1 MSILGTDSIERTQ
14 VRKIALKG
22 FDGPAMASL
31 ELFLG
36 KESNLRIVGIDQADL
51 LIVNGDQGV
60 NPDELKATYTQ
71 KYNKPGILISV
82 RELSWP
88 GFLLLKKPYSSS
100 ELIEAIQLQS
110 VTVNGSDE
118 AYDRAES
125 RVAAVM
131 GIEPSPENSGNDAYQ
146 NYMARVGA
154 GQEVLD
160 SIRSE
165 KQRAEL
171 HKQQMRERLRRGKEA
186 SMRAAEKA
194 EAAQKLQTPQVV
206 EQEKCAAIATDTGVE
221 KLEPASLIQN
231 SLKNA
236 EDEVRE
242 LLRQAEEAQRVAQE
256 NAKQQQR
263 EAQQRVETARKE
275 LARIEEKKREEQRKE
290 AVRKEAERLEA
301 ERREAARQEVLRK
314 AAEKKAAE
322 KRAAEKKALVEKK
335 LAEKRAL
342 EKKAAEKKAA
352 EQKVQAK
359 KEALKKKQAA
369 ERAAKERAEAKAA
382 KARELAKAAEA
393 EKQKAPVIEKG
404 ELKLMPEEPA
414 PKKAKALAK
423 PATKQVRKS
432 NAAIDD
438 EEMIYRCCGNV
449 ADVDVT
455 RPDERR
461 RIYFNTDGALLYWLP
476 LAVKKARLSNTPV
489 EISGLPRCFAYL
501 PEEDRFFGDF
511 GEDLLLQYALSRF
524 GFGELDLGERLDLA
538 VSRPEI
544 AGGKQIIQ
552 DRDAMIWKIALWT
565 ARGRLNQRMDPEK
578 VYKLKERP
586 DFSRLIEMPHAS
598 EITELW
604 FDHRLSALDVVRILN
619 VPQRYV
625 FAFMSGADALGWLQ
639 E

>member
-14 VRKIALKG
+14 VRKIALTG

-82 RELSWP
+82 RDLSWP
-88 GFLLLKKPYSSS
+88 GFVLLKKPYSSS

-110 VTVNGSDE
+110 VTCNGSDE

-125 RVAAVM
+125 RVAAIM

-146 NYMARVGA
+146 NYMARLGA

-160 SIRSE
+160 SIQSE
-165 KQRAEL
+165 KQRVEL

-194 EAAQKLQTPQVV
+194 EAAKKQQSQQTVK
-206 EQEKCAAIATDTGVE
+206 QEKRAAIDTDAE
-221 KLEPASLIQN
+221 KLEPASSVQN

-263 EAQQRVETARKE
+263 EAQQRVEAARKE
-275 LARIEEKKREEQRKE
+275 LALIEEKKREELRKE
-290 AVRKEAERLEA
+290 AARKEAERLEA
-301 ERREAARQEVLRK
+301 ERREAARLEALRK

-322 KRAAEKKALVEKK
+322 KRAAEKRALVEKK

-352 EQKVQAK
+352 EQKALAK

-369 ERAAKERAEAKAA
+369 EKAAKERAEAKAA

-393 EKQKAPVIEKG
+393 KKEKVPVVEKG

-414 PKKAKALAK
+414 PKKAKAVAK

-438 EEMIYRCCGNV
+438 EEMIYRCCGNL
-449 ADVDVT
+449 ADVDVA

-489 EISGLPRCFAYL
+489 EISGLPRCFVYL

-524 GFGELDLGERLDLA
+524 GFGELDLSERLDLA
-538 VSRPEI
+538 VSRPEVT
-544 AGGKQIIQ
+544 GDKQIIQ

-586 DFSRLIEMPHAS
+586 DFSRLIEIPHAS

>member
-14 VRKIALKG
+14 VRKVALKG

-60 NPDELKATYTQ
+60 APEELKTTYTQ

-82 RELSWP
+82 RDLSWP
-88 GFLLLKKPYSSS
+88 GFVLLKKPYSSN
-100 ELIEAIQLQS
+100 ELIKAIQMQS
-110 VTVNGSDE
+110 VTGDGSDE
-118 AYDRAES
+118 AHERAES
-125 RVAAVM
+125 RVAAIM
-131 GIEPSPENSGNDAYQ
+131 GIEPSPKNSGNDAYQ
-146 NYMARVGA
+146 TYMARVGA
-154 GQEVLD
+154 GQEVLE
-160 SIRSE
+160 SIQSE
-165 KQRAEL
+165 KQRAEQQ
-171 HKQQMRERLRRGKEA
+171 KQQMREKLRRGKEA
-186 SMRAAEKA
+186 SKRAVERA
-194 EAAQKLQTPQVV
+194 EAAKKMQPQQTGGQGEAATGAAKADAGKPELQST
-206 EQEKCAAIATDTGVE
+206 EQY
-221 KLEPASLIQN
+221 SL
-231 SLKNA
+231 SDA
-236 EDEVRE
+236 EYEVRE
-242 LLRQAEEAQRVAQE
+242 MLRQAEQAQRVAQE
-256 NAKQQQR
+256 KAKQQQL
-263 EAQQRVETARKE
+263 EAQQRVEAARKE
-275 LARIEEKKREEQRKE
+275 LVLIEEKKREEQRKE
-290 AVRKEAERLEA
+290 AARKEAERLEA
-301 ERREAARQEVLRK
+301 ERREALRQEALKK

-322 KRAAEKKALVEKK
+322 KRAAEQKALAEKK
-335 LAEKRAL
+335 LAEKRAQ
-342 EKKAAEKKAA
+342 EKKAA
-352 EQKVQAK
+352 EQRALAK
-359 KEALKKKQAA
+359 KEALEKKQAA
-369 ERAAKERAEAKAA
+369 EKAAKERAEVKAA
-382 KARELAKAAEA
+382 AAHELAETAETQ
-393 EKQKAPVIEKG
+393 KVKAPVVEKG

-414 PKKAKALAK
+414 PKKANGVAK
-423 PATKQVRKS
+423 PATTQVRKS

-438 EEMIYRCCGNV
+438 EEMIYRCCGNL

-476 LAVKKARLSNTPV
+476 LAVKKARLSNAPV
-489 EISGLPRCFAYL
+489 EISGLPRYFVYL
-501 PEEDRFFGDF
+501 PEEDRFLGDF

-538 VSRPEI
+538 VSRPEVT
-544 AGGKQIIQ
+544 GDKQIIQ

-586 DFSRLIEMPHAS
+586 DFSRLIEIPHAS

>member
-14 VRKIALKG
+14 VRTIALKG

-31 ELFLG
+31 ELFLS

-51 LIVNGDQGV
+51 LIVNGDQGI
-60 NPDELKATYTQ
+60 NPDELKVTYTQ
-71 KYNKPGILISV
+71 KHNKPGILISV
-82 RELSWP
+82 RDLSWP
-88 GFLLLKKPYSSS
+88 GFVLLKKPYSTS
-100 ELIEAIQLQS
+100 ELIKAIRKQLETGDGGDKVCVKAEA
-110 VTVNGSDE
+110 
-118 AYDRAES
+118 

-131 GIEPSPENSGNDAYQ
+131 GIEQASESSGSEAYKT
-146 NYMARVGA
+146 YMARAGV
-154 GQEVLD
+154 GQETLD
-160 SIRSE
+160 SIQSE
-165 KQRAEL
+165 KLRAEQL
-171 HKQQMRERLRRGKEA
+171 KQQMRERLRRGKVA
-186 SMRAAEKA
+186 TQRAAEKA
-194 EAAQKLQTPQVV
+194 GALKNIQPQST
-206 EQEKCAAIATDTGVE
+206 EQEASVAIAPETDAG
-221 KLEPASLIQN
+221 KHDHASTTRN
-231 SLKNA
+231 TLKDA
-236 EDEVRE
+236 ESEVRE
-242 LLRQAEEAQRVAQE
+242 LLRQAEEAQRVARE
-256 NAKQQQR
+256 NARQQQL
-263 EAQQRVETARKE
+263 EAQQRVEAARKE
-275 LARIEEKKREEQRKE
+275 LALIEAKKREEQ
-290 AVRKEAERLEA
+290 RKEAERLEA
-301 ERREAARQEVLRK
+301 ERREAVRQEALRK

-322 KRAAEKKALVEKK
+322 KRAAERKALADKK
-335 LAEKRAL
+335 LAEKRVL
-342 EKKAAEKKAA
+342 EKRAAEKQAA
-352 EQKVQAK
+352 EQKARAE

-369 ERAAKERAEAKAA
+369 EKAAKERTEADVV
-382 KARELAKAAEA
+382 KARELANAAETKN
-393 EKQKAPVIEKG
+393 EKVPVVEIG
-404 ELKLMPEEPA
+404 ELKLMPEEPSST
-414 PKKAKALAK
+414 KAKAVAK

-432 NAAIDD
+432 SVAIDD
-438 EEMIYRCCGNV
+438 DEMIYRCCGNL

-489 EISGLPRCFAYL
+489 EISGLPRCFVYL

-524 GFGELDLGERLDLA
+524 GFGELDLGERLDMA
-538 VSRPEI
+538 VSRPEV
-544 AGGKQIIQ
+544 AGDKQIIQ

-586 DFSRLIEMPHAS
+586 DFSRMIEMPHAS
-598 EITELW
+598 EIAELW

>member
-14 VRKIALKG
+14 VRKIAIKG

-36 KESNLRIVGIDQADL
+36 KESDLHIVGIDQADL

-60 NPDELKATYTQ
+60 DPDVLKATYTQ
-71 KYNKPGILISV
+71 KYTKPGILISA
-82 RELSWP
+82 RDLSWP
-88 GFLLLKKPYSSS
+88 GFVLLKKPYSSS
-100 ELIEAIQLQS
+100 ALVEAIQLQS
-110 VTVNGSDE
+110 VYGDGRGAANEG
-118 AYDRAES
+118 AET

-131 GIEPSPENSGNDAYQ
+131 GVEPPSGKSRNEAYQ
-146 NYMARVGA
+146 SYMARVDA

-160 SIRSE
+160 SIQNE
-165 KQRAEL
+165 KQRVEQ
-171 HKQQMRERLRRGKEA
+171 HKQQMREKLRRGKEA
-186 SMRAAEKA
+186 TKRAAERA
-194 EAAQKLQTPQVV
+194 EAAKKLQTQQAA
-206 EQEKCAAIATDTGVE
+206 EQPKVATIATETDTGKFE
-221 KLEPASLIQN
+221 QASPKHN
-231 SLKNA
+231 SLRNA

-242 LLRQAEEAQRVAQE
+242 LLRQAEEAQRVAKE
-256 NAKQQQR
+256 KAKQQQL
-263 EAQQRVETARKE
+263 EAQQRVESARKE
-275 LARIEEKKREEQRKE
+275 LELIEERKLEERRKE
-290 AVRKEAERLEA
+290 AARKEAERLEA
-301 ERREAARQEVLRK
+301 ERREAARQEALRK

-322 KRAAEKKALVEKK
+322 KRAAEKKARAKKK
-335 LAEKRAL
+335 LAEQRAL

-352 EQKVQAK
+352 EQKALAR

-369 ERAAKERAEAKAA
+369 EKAA
-382 KARELAKAAEA
+382 KARAQAKATEA
-393 EKQKAPVIEKG
+393 KKEKAPVVKKG
-404 ELKLMPEEPA
+404 ELKLMPEEPVPTKEA
-414 PKKAKALAK
+414 AVAK

-432 NAAIDD
+432 SGAIDD
-438 EEMIYRCCGNV
+438 EEMIYRCCGNL

-489 EISGLPRCFAYL
+489 EISGLPRCYVYL

-538 VSRPEI
+538 VSQPEVTGDKKI
-544 AGGKQIIQ
+544 VE

-578 VYKLKERP
+578 VYKLKEQP
-586 DFSRLIEMPHAS
+586 DFSRLIEIPHAS

-604 FDHRLSALDVVRILN
+604 FGHRLSALDVVRILN

-639 E
+639 D